1 MGCHVILQGI
11 FLTQGSNPCL
21 LPLFFPCLI
30 IYSEEL
36 CKNTWSLSFS
46 QLYSIPLGK
55 LYYNLFSLFPL
66 ARLWVFSVFCYNVTA
81 TVKICT
87 YLRTSLVVQQLR
99 LYAPS
104 AGGMDSIPAQV
115 ISCATWYGVAKKKE
129 SYAYVISYTCR
140 SIYRMNFQKWEF

>member
-81 TVKICT
+81 TVKNLYISQDFPGGPTVKTLCSQCRGHGFNPCSGDPMCHMVWCGQKKRKLCICHFLHMQV
-87 YLRTSLVVQQLR
+87 YL
-99 LYAPS
+99 
-104 AGGMDSIPAQV
+104 
-115 ISCATWYGVAKKKE
+115 
-129 SYAYVISYTCR
+129 
-140 SIYRMNFQKWEF
+140 